1 MLGVRKND
9 GFNEKCLGFPCS
21 KGDTIFY
28 LLDEE
33 DPGTPEDM
41 IDRIKVVERGHCG
54 FIYEEPD
61 GKKCFAEY
69 DENMFLDYD
78 EALFEAKRRKEE
90 FRQRTMRFLKA
101 NKM

>member
-9 GFNEKCLGFPCS
+9 GFNEKCLGFPC
-21 KGDTIFY
+21 KAGDVIFY

-33 DPGTPEDM
+33 DPGKPEDM
-41 IDRIKVVERGHCG
+41 IAEIKVIDSGHCG
-54 FIYEEPD
+54 FIYEEN
-61 GKKCFAEY
+61 GKKAFAEY

-78 EALFEAKRRKEE
+78 EALLEAKRRKEE
-90 FRQRTMRFLKA
+90 FHRRTERFLKA